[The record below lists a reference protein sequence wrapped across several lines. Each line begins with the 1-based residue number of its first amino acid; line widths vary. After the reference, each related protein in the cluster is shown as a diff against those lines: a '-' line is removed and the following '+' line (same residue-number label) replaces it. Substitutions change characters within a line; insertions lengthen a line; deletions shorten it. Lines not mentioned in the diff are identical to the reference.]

1 MTKKVIEIKNL
12 NTTNL
17 QSIGLSQ
24 TSKGVLLKWNS
35 EDKYY
40 KSGALHYGI
49 FSKVHPVVECI
60 CSRIREK
67 LGLKG
72 VDYKLEVI
80 KSKGCEDFEEQEIL
94 CCVSDNFLKPDE
106 TLITFAKHYKNYNQK
121 LTYNKLLEDFKDFE
135 EEINQTLIFD
145 FIVNNIDRHFNNFGY
160 IINGKRKYC
169 PIFDNGLSLY
179 SDLNLEE
186 IQAIN
191 KNEYAKKRYDKSKP
205 FENKHNSQIKLIK
218 KLPHINLNNTNEEFI
233 KIIEEYKDYLGE
245 KRVRA
250 MIMLLEE
257 RLNYVRKLYSNV

>member
-1 MTKKVIEIKNL
+1 MIEIRNL

-17 QSIGLSQ
+17 ESIGLSQ

-49 FSKVHPVVECI
+49 FSKTHPVVECI
-60 CSRIREK
+60 CSKIRKK
-67 LGLKG
+67 LGLIG
-72 VDYKLEVI
+72 VDYKLESI
-80 KSKGCEDFEEQEIL
+80 KSKGCEDFEAQEIL

-121 LTYNKLLEDFKDFE
+121 LTYIKLLEDFKEFE
-135 EEINQTLIFD
+135 EEINQTLMFD

-186 IQAIN
+186 IKIIN
-191 KNEYAKKRYDKSKP
+191 KNPYANKRYDKSKP

-218 KLPHINLNNTNEEFI
+218 KLPYINLNNTNEEFI
-233 KIIEEYKDYLGE
+233 QIIHEYEDYLGKE
-245 KRVRA
+245 RSKA
-250 MIMLLEE
+250 MIKLLEE
-257 RLNYVRKLYSNV
+257 RLDYVRKLYSNV